1 MRTFKFN
8 RIKDLTGK
16 SGTGYVVEGVQF
28 SDGRVVLR
36 WISDTSSIVIY
47 NNIDEAIE
55 IHGHEGAT
63 VLEWDDECYGD
74 DYVA

>member
-8 RIKDLTGK
+8 RHTDVTGK

-28 SDGRVVLR
+28 TDGRVVLR

-47 NNIDEAIE
+47 NNIDEAIA
-55 IHGHEGAT
+55 IHGHEGYT
-63 VLEWDDECYGD
+63 VLEWDDD
-74 DYVA
+74 HTRHADPV